1 MENFLENV
9 LAGLLPCIIILI
21 VVVAMCSCD
30 STYKM
35 SGYIENGYVIDET
48 GEAWIYNS
56 PYKNGV
62 EVEITF
68 NTNCTDSRYDDKIY
82 KITPKN

>member
-1 MENFLENV
+1 MRDYLKDISDEVILSI
-9 LAGLLPCIIILI
+9 IIILVTI
-21 VVVAMCSCD
+21 VICSCD

-48 GEAWIYNS
+48 GEAWIYDS
-56 PYKNGV
+56 PYKNGI

-68 NTNCTDSRYDDKIY
+68 NTNRTDSRYDDEIY

>member
-1 MENFLENV
+1 MKDFLGDV
-9 LAGLLPCIIILI
+9 LGGLALCIIVLI
-21 VVVAMCSCD
+21 VTIVVCSCD

-35 SGYIENGYVIDET
+35 SGYIENGYIIDET

-56 PYKNGV
+56 PYKNGI